1 MDEILKKIQA
11 VMGRAERFRWQIAGG
26 AVLLL
31 LLSFGLFWF
40 AISGAGR
47 SGSDIVVNATS
58 TEATTTASAL
68 VPRKLDGVLVP
79 VGGDALPPRAV
90 MVENHPD
97 ARPLSGLS
105 RANVVIEAPVEGGIT
120 RFMLLFDATTTI
132 EEVGPVRSARP
143 YYVEWA
149 QGWHASYFHVGGSP
163 DALALLT
170 SGMKNITNID
180 QFYNGPY
187 FWRDG
192 NRFAPHN
199 VYTKK
204 SLMDDIVTQKVP
216 SSTTAVTAW
225 HFQDA
230 ATGTDR
236 RDVKTISVPYG
247 GLFNV
252 VWNFDAD
259 TGRYTRKEA
268 GTVQKDRDGSVVMA
282 DNVVVLL
289 TDQKILDD
297 YGRLQVRT
305 TGSGDAIA
313 YRDGKK
319 FPIRW
324 SRASGEPIRFTSSDG
339 SEFLFDRGQTWIEVT
354 TDDVT
359 FAGLTK

>member
-1 MDEILKKIQA
+1 VNLQDLL
-11 VMGRAERFRWQIAGG
+11 GRAERFRWQIAGG
-26 AVLLL
+26 AVLLIV
-31 LLSFGLFWF
+31 LSLGLFWF
-40 AISGAGR
+40 ALSGVGR
-47 SGSDIVVNATS
+47 PDQGAIAVATS
-58 TEATTTASAL
+58 TTVSTTGTL
-68 VPRKLDGVLVP
+68 LPRKLDGVLVP
-79 VGGDALPPRAV
+79 AGQEALPPRAV

-105 RANVVIEAPVEGGIT
+105 KANVVIEAPVEGGIT
-120 RFMLLFDATTTI
+120 RFMALFDATTSV

-149 QGWHASYFHVGGSP
+149 QGWHASYFHVGGSN
-163 DALALLT
+163 DALTMLT

-204 SLMDDIVTQKVP
+204 SLMDEVVTLKVATD
-216 SSTTAVTAW
+216 TTAVTAW

-230 ATGTDR
+230 TTSTG
-236 RDVKTISVPYG
+236 DVSTINIPYG

-252 VWNFDAD
+252 VWNFDSASS
-259 TGRYTRKEA
+259 TYTRHEA
-268 GTVQKDRDGSVVMA
+268 GVIQKDRDGSVVQTN
-282 DNVVVLL
+282 NVVVIR
-289 TDQKILDD
+289 TDSQILDS

-324 SRASGEPIRFTSSDG
+324 SRASGEPIRFASTDG
-339 SEFLFDRGQTWIEVT
+339 SEFLFDRGRTWIEVT
-354 TDDVT
+354 TDDIT
-359 FAGLTK
+359 FAGVVTK